1 MELRTRKRVEFAD
14 ITGEVE
20 RAAAKTKSG
29 IACVTTKHTTTGIKI
44 MESEAGLMRD
54 YERCLSSVLPKPPY
68 EHDRSHCGDGNA
80 DAHLKA
86 LFLPSSE
93 CVPIENGKLVLGAWQ
108 RVFFVEMDGPRTREI
123 TIKVL
128 EG

>member
-1 MELRTRKRVEFAD
+1 MEVKTKKRVEFVD
-14 ITGEVE
+14 ITREVE
-20 RAAAKTKSG
+20 NAVAKTKSG
-29 IACVTTKHTTTGIKI
+29 IVCIFTKHTTTGIKV
-44 MESEAGLMRD
+44 MESETGLMRD
-54 YERCLSSVLPKPPY
+54 YERALANVLPKPPY

-93 CVPIENGKLVLGAWQ
+93 CIPVENGKPALGTWQ
-108 RVFFVEMDGPRTREI
+108 RVFFVEMDGPKARQI

>member
-1 MELRTRKRVEFAD
+1 
-14 ITGEVE
+14 
-20 RAAAKTKSG
+20 
-29 IACVTTKHTTTGIKI
+29 
-44 MESEAGLMRD
+44 MESETGLMRD
-54 YERCLSSVLPKPPY
+54 YERALANVLPKPPY

-93 CVPIENGKLVLGAWQ
+93 CIPVENGKPALGTWQ
-108 RVFFVEMDGPRTREI
+108 RVFFVEMDGPKARQI